1 MKADFRLTA
10 NVQAQAGDF
19 IPEPKAVSKEE
30 FDVIRGNLVRRI
42 LVGLMSLPPEDL
54 VFVTEGIPDE
64 TLNLILPDHEQ

>member
-1 MKADFRLTA
+1 M
-10 NVQAQAGDF
+10 
-19 IPEPKAVSKEE
+19 
-30 FDVIRGNLVRRI
+30 IRGNLVRRI